1 MKLIKIIFYNLFF
14 LIAIIGF
21 LIFLLVILSESIRY
35 TKNNFFLEK
44 KNECIRSSCM
54 LNYENFNWAKK
65 HFLEYKKIRFH
76 YETPIIFRADKF
88 SGDTINIEGIY
99 NTRKTESEN
108 KIINSSRQAYFF
120 GGSVMWGFGS
130 SDKHTIPSYFQNFSG
145 IKSFNFGESAWTSD
159 QSLMYLIR
167 LLKDGHKPDY
177 VIFYHGAN
185 DYDKCLQT
193 GNHYGLL
200 IEDKLQKKFKESM
213 RSFSKTTFKNFFSI
227 PLEII
232 EKVRRVDPVNKE
244 VNLYEYIET
253 TKCNNKELQ
262 KKIALNLTQ
271 NWEIAH
277 QLVTNYGG
285 KFYAFLEPHAFFTN
299 TKLDQ
304 QSILISE
311 MLRFKEVK
319 LESFTNV
326 YKFIEEEMEYKKYFN
341 NFKAIFNNIDD
352 FVFIDSVHTSPNGN
366 KFSAKKIY
374 ETIDIN

>member
-21 LIFLLVILSESIRY
+21 LVFSLVIFSESIRY
-35 TKNNFFLEK
+35 IKNNYFFEK
-44 KNECIRSSCM
+44 KSECIRSSCM
-54 LNYENFNWAKK
+54 SNYENLDWAKK
-65 HFLEYKKIRFH
+65 HFLEYEKIRFH

-88 SGDTINIEGIY
+88 SGKTINIEGDY
-99 NTRKTESEN
+99 NTRKTVSEN
-108 KIINSSRQAYFF
+108 EIIKNNKQAYFF

-130 SDKHTIPSYFQNFSG
+130 SDKYTIPSYFQKFSG
-145 IKSFNFGESAWTSD
+145 TKSINFGESAWTSD

-185 DYDKCLQT
+185 DYDKCLNT
-193 GNHYGLL
+193 GNHYGVL

-213 RSFSKTTFKNFFSI
+213 RTFSKTTFKNFFSI
-227 PLEII
+227 PVEII
-232 EKVRRVDPVNKE
+232 ERIRGVDPAKEE
-244 VNLYEYIET
+244 VNLQKYFET

-277 QLVTNYGG
+277 QLVSNYGG

-299 TKLDQ
+299 TKFDKD
-304 QSILISE
+304 SDIISE
-311 MLRFKEVK
+311 MFRFKEVK
-319 LESFTNV
+319 LESFLNV
-326 YKFIEEEMEYKKYFN
+326 YKFIEEEMKYKKYFY
-341 NFKAIFNNIDD
+341 NFKSIFNNIDD
-352 FVFIDSVHTSPNGN
+352 FIFIDSVHTSPNGN
-366 KFSAKKIY
+366 KYSAQKIY
-374 ETIDIN
+374 EIINLN